1 MSLQSHVE
9 DVVYRRILTSLVFET
24 LVKYLQV
31 QSSQWHTLK
40 TKQFSYYEQ
49 TRSQTVPEKE
59 DGLETLMYLL
69 RYLLQHL
76 PETVLVLTGSSVDE
90 CPLGYFCSMVA
101 DRLRAEPYLFNPYL
115 NLLAAIADTSKQS
128 ADAVYEFIEKAP
140 TEHVSW
146 ALMTNALNE
155 GERLLHSDSAQ
166 RGLLDP
172 DVTGFIAILGLF
184 TSVLRHGSACPNIRS
199 NLQVDTVTLCLRL
212 LHHPVHV
219 MLKAGVLPVM
229 PCMRSRFCVSWNSV
243 VSSLQTPLLELPTS
257 WKTSSLLPRHI
268 R

>member
-1 MSLQSHVE
+1 
-9 DVVYRRILTSLVFET
+9 
-24 LVKYLQV
+24 
-31 QSSQWHTLK
+31 
-40 TKQFSYYEQ
+40 
-49 TRSQTVPEKE
+49 
-59 DGLETLMYLL
+59 
-69 RYLLQHL
+69 
-76 PETVLVLTGSSVDE
+76 
-90 CPLGYFCSMVA
+90 MVA

-219 MLKAGVLPVM
+219 MLKAGV
-229 PCMRSRFCVSWNSV
+229 C
-243 VSSLQTPLLELPTS
+243 
-257 WKTSSLLPRHI
+257 SLLSCVACDAVYAQSILR